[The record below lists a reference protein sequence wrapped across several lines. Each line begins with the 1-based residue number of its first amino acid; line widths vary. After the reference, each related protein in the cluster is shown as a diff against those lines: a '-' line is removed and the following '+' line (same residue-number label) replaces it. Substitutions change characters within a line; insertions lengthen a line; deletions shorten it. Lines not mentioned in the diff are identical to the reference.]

1 MKQLLAGLGI
11 FILGFIF
18 LNICTTIWSSG
29 DSNFPIV
36 MSILYL
42 SAIIA
47 GSVSLILDA
56 ISERNDD

>member
-1 MKQLLAGLGI
+1 MKQLLTGLGI

-18 LNICTTIWSSG
+18 LNICSTFWGSG

-47 GSVSLILDA
+47 GSASLILDA
-56 ISERNDD
+56 IREGNDD